1 MRTASVISG
10 CCGTDIAM
18 SHHRCHLPNNFDSAG
33 YSVYMTVGRETYCYG
48 AFGSKRL
55 LSPQDCVLG
64 DLFPLT
70 PRHSVFAGQMHSLSP
85 SQLIVSLGRLW
96 SRPVADPGFLQGGC
110 GSWCLWSA
118 PSPFM
123 PSLPPTL
130 KKISWELAAR

>member
-1 MRTASVISG
+1 MRTASVITG

-18 SHHRCHLPNNFDSAG
+18 PHHRCHLGLPNNFDSAG

-85 SQLIVSLGRLW
+85 SQLIVGLGRLW
-96 SRPVADPGFLQGGC
+96 SRPMQ
-110 GSWCLWSA
+110 S
-118 PSPFM
+118 
-123 PSLPPTL
+123 
-130 KKISWELAAR
+130 KKINFIARLVQNRVKTNGRTDMTDFITLPTKAAGN